1 MAKLCMMC
9 LESYDESIE
18 LLMVN
23 EDADGTLYRQC
34 PKRACQGS
42 IIDVDDLMLSTIII
56 LNEKGYFTKSCCSG
70 HLEEMITESYIEFE
84 TKEPILEIIPQG
96 YELNIVTKT
105 NEKEEKI
112 SENLVLSK
120 KMAMLEGIGG
130 YRDLLENS
138 LNLHNWAEMLPIL
151 DMSEEEEDE
160 IIKEAE
166 ELEKILKEKEPIKE
180 EKKKTKRKL
189 DMKSKVIDLKK

>member
-34 PKRACQGS
+34 PKRSCLGS
-42 IIDVDDLMLSTIII
+42 IVDIDDLMLSTIVI
-56 LNEKGYFTKSCCSG
+56 LNEKGYFTRSCCSG
-70 HLEEMITESYIEFE
+70 HLEELITESYIEFE
-84 TKEPILEIIPQG
+84 TKEPILEMIPQG

-105 NEKEEKI
+105 DEKGEKI
-112 SENLVLSK
+112 SENLILSK

-130 YRDLLENS
+130 YKDLLENS
-138 LNLHNWAEMLPIL
+138 LNLHNWAEILPIL

-160 IIKEAE
+160 IMKEAE
-166 ELEKILKEKEPIKE
+166 ELEKIIKEKEPVKE

-189 DMKSKVIDLKK
+189 DMKSKIIDLKK